1 MLRRRLTVLVA
12 LLGVLLHTAI
22 VVRHNGMMLSAHL
35 QRADLLS
42 ALSVICFGSGEQHA
56 NVDLPELPTPSGSQS
71 DCPICSGLLSAV
83 VDVPQQFAVEAREYA
98 ASQRIAHV
106 AEVMAPSLRS
116 VWPPSRAPPVSV

>member
-12 LLGVLLHTAI
+12 LLGVLLHAAI

-56 NVDLPELPTPSGSQS
+56 NVSLPDVPAPSGSQS
-71 DCPICSGLLSAV
+71 DCPICSGLVSAV
-83 VDVPQQFAVEAREYA
+83 VAVPQQFVIEARAYA
-98 ASQRIAHV
+98 VSQRIAHV
-106 AEVMAPSLRS
+106 AEVIAPTLRS